1 MDGCNINEYI
11 VITNRNNKYYLYK
24 PLIGLYQYKYHNRL
38 RRKKIVSCIDMMKD
52 LKWGLECK
60 FTYF

>member
-24 PLIGLYQYKYHNRL
+24 PLIGSYQYKCHNRL
-38 RRKKIVSCIDMMKD
+38 RRKKNIIMYRYDER
-52 LKWGLECK
+52 LKMGIGM
-60 FTYF
+60 